1 MRLELSRAAQ
11 ADLTDIRD
19 YSLDRFG
26 PEKTLAYLDSIERA
40 FRRIVQYPECG
51 ATRPS
56 LHPALRSVTCQSHRI
71 YYSVDHEVVRVVR
84 ILHMAMDAEQ
94 WLG

>member
-11 ADLTDIRD
+11 ADLIDIRD

-26 PEKTLAYLDSIERA
+26 PELALAYLDSIERT
-40 FRRIVQYPECG
+40 FRRIVQFPESG
-51 ATRPS
+51 ATNISLRPTI
-56 LHPALRSVTCQSHRI
+56 RSVACQSHRV
-71 YYSVDHEVVRVVR
+71 YYSVDSQAVRIVR
-84 ILHMAMDAEQ
+84 ILHMSMHAEQ